1 MDELVVADELIDAIK
16 DQAIRNQMRQ
26 FKDGWV
32 AGVQTALTLAIG
44 EQHSDGGEPFTGQHS
59 PEFLAWVQDRLRRV
73 ESA

>member
-59 PEFLAWVQDRLRRV
+59 DEFLAWVQDRLRRV